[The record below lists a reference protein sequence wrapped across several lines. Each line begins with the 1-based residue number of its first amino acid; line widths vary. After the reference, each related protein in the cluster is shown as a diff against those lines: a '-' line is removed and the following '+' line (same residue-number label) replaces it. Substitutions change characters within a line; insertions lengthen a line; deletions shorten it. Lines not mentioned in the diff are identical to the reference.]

1 LVGPPGT
8 GKTTFAQKLAQ
19 ALKKEFFSFSL
30 GGMTDS
36 SLLTGK
42 EEEIGLLTNAL
53 LKNNSINSLFLLDE
67 IDKTSIRVQDSL
79 INVLDRVQNASFFNH
94 YLDVNLDFSPITFVV
109 TANNLKKISESL
121 LSRMTIIELS
131 DYTVE
136 QKKEIA
142 QKIIQK

>member
-1 LVGPPGT
+1 
-8 GKTTFAQKLAQ
+8 
-19 ALKKEFFSFSL
+19 LKKEIFSFSL

-53 LKNNSINSLFLLDE
+53 LKNNSVNSLFLFDE
-67 IDKTSIRVQDSL
+67 IDKASIRVQDSL
-79 INVLDRVQNASFFNH
+79 INVLDNAQNTRVFNH
-94 YLDVNLDFSPITFVV
+94 YLGVNLDFSPIVFVV
-109 TANNLKKISESL
+109 TANDRKKISDSL
-121 LSRMTIIELS
+121 FSRMTIIELS